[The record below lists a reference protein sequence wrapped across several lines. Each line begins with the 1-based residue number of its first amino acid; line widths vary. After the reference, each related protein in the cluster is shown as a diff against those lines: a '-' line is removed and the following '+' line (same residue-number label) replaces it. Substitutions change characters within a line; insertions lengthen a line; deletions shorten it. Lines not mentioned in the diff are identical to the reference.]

1 MSQLVS
7 VAVPVPLDR
16 VFTYRVPLE
25 MESVRLGARVIV
37 PFGRRTLR
45 GVVVDTSAKL
55 EGDHALR
62 DITKLVDAEPLF
74 DPDYLRLADWV
85 SRQYVAGL
93 GETLQAML
101 PGAQRAREVADS
113 IGDEP
118 LAAAELE
125 LSDEQ
130 QTAVAA
136 LVAEPAGG
144 AAPPAW
150 FYLYG
155 ITGSGKT
162 EVFLRAAQIWLE
174 RGKTVLYLVPEIT
187 LSHQLFAQLRKRF
200 GSLVAL
206 LHSGLTASQR
216 LGEWQRIRTHEAR
229 FVVGARSAV
238 FAPVDNLGLV
248 VVDEEHD
255 GSYKAGSNP
264 RYSARQVALWRAKDA
279 GAVCVLGSATP
290 SVEAWHLMQAGSL
303 QALRLT
309 RRLSGGALPQVR
321 IKDMSRS
328 VGLLSS
334 ELVTALRET
343 KALGAQSILFLNRRG
358 FAPVLACRSC
368 DYEFGCSRCSAP
380 MTYHKERHALV
391 CHYCGNT
398 AAAPQVCPN
407 CGSLDLA
414 FGGAGTERIEEELAR
429 EVPELTVARLDADS
443 TRKRGSLAELLDR
456 FASGDYDVLV
466 GTQMVAK
473 GLNFPRVRTVG
484 IVSADTGLSMPDFRA
499 AERTFALIV
508 QVAGRAGRFRDDG
521 TVIVQTSRPRHP
533 AIAYAVA
540 GAMEEF
546 YRSELDLRREL
557 HFPPFVRM
565 LRLVFRSPERS
576 RAQRAAAHA
585 GALLTE
591 RGRDPAGF
599 DILGPV
605 AAPLERI
612 AGQWRTHLILRG
624 TSAERLGDAVR
635 NLRTELA
642 LPHTT
647 HMEIDVDPVD
657 LL

>member
-7 VAVPVPLDR
+7 VAVPVPVDR
-16 VFTYRVPLE
+16 VFTYRVPPQWAPLR
-25 MESVRLGARVIV
+25 SGTRVIV

-45 GVVVDTSAKL
+45 GVVVDADVAPADTP
-55 EGDHALR
+55 ALR
-62 DITKLVDAEPLF
+62 DITKVVDAEPLF
-74 DPDYLRLADWV
+74 APDYLRLARWI

-101 PGAQRAREVADS
+101 PGAKRPREVVDS

-118 LAAAELE
+118 TGADELA
-125 LSDEQ
+125 LSEEQ
-130 QTAVAA
+130 RAAVAA
-136 LVAEPAGG
+136 LTEPPPAGD
-144 AAPPAW
+144 ARPAW

-162 EVFLRAAQIWLE
+162 EVFLRAARVWLE
-174 RGKTVLYLVPEIT
+174 RGATVLYLVPEIT
-187 LSHQLFAQLRKRF
+187 LSHQLFAQLRRRF
-200 GSLVAL
+200 GSIVAM
-206 LHSGLTASQR
+206 LHSGLTAAQR
-216 LGEWQRIRTHEAR
+216 LGEWRRIRERTAR

-238 FAPVDNLGLV
+238 FAPVDRLGLV

-255 GSYKAGSNP
+255 GSYKAGSAP

-303 QALRLT
+303 RALRLT

-321 IKDMSRS
+321 IRDVSRS
-328 VGLLSS
+328 TGLLSS
-334 ELVTALRET
+334 DLVAALRET
-343 KALGAQSILFLNRRG
+343 KAHGAQSILFLNRRG
-358 FAPVLACRSC
+358 FAPVLVCRSC
-368 DYEFGCSRCSAP
+368 DHEFGCTRCSAP
-380 MTYHKERHALV
+380 MTYHKARGRLV

-398 AAAPQVCPN
+398 APAAEVCPT

-429 EVPELTVARLDADS
+429 EVPELSVARLDADS
-443 TRKRGSLAELLDR
+443 TRRRGSLAQVLDR
-456 FASGDYDVLV
+456 FAAGGYDVLV

-473 GLNFPRVRTVG
+473 GINVPGVRTVG

-521 TVIVQTSRPRHP
+521 SVIVQTSRPRHP

-540 GAMEEF
+540 GAIDQF
-546 YRSELDLRREL
+546 YQSELDLRREL
-557 HFPPFVRM
+557 RFPPFVRM
-565 LRLVFRSPERS
+565 LRLVFRAPERS
-576 RAQRAAAHA
+576 KAQHAASQA
-585 GALLTE
+585 GALLAE
-591 RGRDPAGF
+591 RGRGTAGF

-605 AAPLERI
+605 SAPLERI
-612 AGQWRTHLILRG
+612 AGQWRAHLILRG
-624 TSAERLGDAVR
+624 ASAERLGDAVR
-635 NLRTELA
+635 NLRAELS
-642 LPHTT
+642 LPART